1 MPDQISDRA
10 PNSNPSA
17 SIFGLDPERISPYVL
32 GILIVYL
39 ISEAEGR
46 RVPLETPK

>member
-32 GILIVYL
+32 GILIVYAIVRNL
-39 ISEAEGR
+39 SASDR
-46 RVPLETPK
+46 AWAR